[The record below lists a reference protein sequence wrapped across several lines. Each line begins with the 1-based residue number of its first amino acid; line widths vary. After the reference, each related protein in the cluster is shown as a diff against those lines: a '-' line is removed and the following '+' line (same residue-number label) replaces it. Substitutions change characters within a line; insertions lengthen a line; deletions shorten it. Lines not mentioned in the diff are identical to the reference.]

1 MERQRHKIA
10 ILGGTG
16 AQGSG
21 LALRLAAAGH
31 ELAIGSRD
39 ATRAGRVA
47 AELTQRLGK
56 THRGER
62 QPRRGRRRADRHSHG
77 PLCCPAR
84 HD

>member
-16 AQGSG
+16 AQGSR

-47 AELTQRLGK
+47 AESTQRLGK
-56 THRGER
+56 TLAGSDNRAAAAA
-62 QPRRGRRRADRHSHG
+62 ADRHSHG